1 VNVGYISIKDDDGVL
16 TFNSMNNKRDNDN
29 TVNAILNFVNVSVA
43 VFFGNMTNTH
53 DIWEVLVQRYKEN
66 VQIKR

>member
-53 DIWEVLVQRYKEN
+53 DMWEALVQRYKEN

>member
-1 VNVGYISIKDDDGVL
+1 
-16 TFNSMNNKRDNDN
+16 MNNKRDNDN

-53 DIWEVLVQRYKEN
+53 DMWEALVQRYKEN